1 MLSKP
6 LFRSGDQLTVI
17 TDGETNTKYRMAHLA
32 TPFYY
37 MNEDMMELSGHNVMI
52 GAIVNPRS
60 IDSIGYQLCV
70 HHMPWVWTD
79 AMFAEGRRLMQYITN
94 PYRIS
99 LSGVGMP

>member
-6 LFRSGDQLTVI
+6 LFRSGDQLTV
-17 TDGETNTKYRMAHLA
+17 TSEGDTNTKYRMAHLA

-37 MNEDMMELSGHNVMI
+37 MNEDMMELSGHNVVI
-52 GAIVNPRS
+52 DTIVNPRH
-60 IDSIGYQLCV
+60 IDSTLGYQLCV
-70 HHMPWVWTD
+70 HDPWVWTD
-79 AMFAEGRRLMQYITN
+79 AMFTEGRRIMQYITN